1 MRLRPP
7 RGAHPPARP
16 ARLRSPRRRR
26 APARAGRLA
35 PPAGCAPRSPQ
46 LGPPALPASCGSCG
60 LLRRPAAPAGRAPA
74 SCLPAP
80 LSAPERALIAPGARP
95 HSPRGSWA
103 RCTASGT
110 AVPKPR
116 SGAPAPL
123 PTPWAGRHPWHARGT
138 ALAGRR
144 SGSHWPSRRVVSDAP
159 PGGCRSARRTRKPS
173 LHYMLC
179 LSWTARAQAVDKVE
193 GCKPSTGSPTQA
205 VAVVHTR
212 NAAIKAFKTIA

>member
-80 LSAPERALIAPGARP
+80 LSAPERALIAPGPGPTAPEGRGRVVQPLAPQFPNPGVARP
-95 HSPRGSWA
+95 PPFRRHGRA
-103 RCTASGT
+103 GT
-110 AVPKPR
+110 
-116 SGAPAPL
+116 
-123 PTPWAGRHPWHARGT
+123 RGT
-138 ALAGRR
+138 PAELLSQDGGQAPTG
-144 SGSHWPSRRVVSDAP
+144 P
-159 PGGCRSARRTRKPS
+159 PGGWFPTPRQAAAA
-173 LHYMLC
+173 
-179 LSWTARAQAVDKVE
+179 ARAAPGNLRYTTCCVCRGQRGHKLWTRLRGANHPQV
-193 GCKPSTGSPTQA
+193 PPLRRSRLSTPEMQQ
-205 VAVVHTR
+205 
-212 NAAIKAFKTIA
+212 